1 MIKHLVFFKF
11 KPETSEADKE
21 YFKTMLDGLPGKI
34 DVIKSYQAGFDVIH
48 SARAFD
54 VALIMD
60 FDDLAALDVYA
71 KHEHHLPVIEHGKGI
86 CAQVASVD
94 FEY

>member
-11 KPETSEADKE
+11 KSEASEADKQA
-21 YFKTMLDGLPGKI
+21 FKAMLDGLPAKI
-34 DVIKSYQAGFDVIH
+34 EVIKSYQAGFDVIH

-54 VALIMD
+54 IALIMD
-60 FDDLAALDVYA
+60 FETLAGLDVYA
-71 KHEHHLPVIEHGKGI
+71 KHELHLPVIERSKGF
-86 CAQVASVD
+86 CEQVASVD

>member
-11 KPETSEADKE
+11 KSETAETERQGFLD
-21 YFKTMLDGLPGKI
+21 MLNALPSQI
-34 DVIKSYQAGFDVIH
+34 AVIKSYQAGFDVVR

-60 FDDLAALDVYA
+60 FENLADLEIYA
-71 KHEHHLPVIEHGKGI
+71 KHEHHLPVIARSKEI

-94 FEY
+94 FEA

>member
-11 KPETSEADKE
+11 KPEATEAEKQE
-21 YFKTMLDGLPGKI
+21 LKTMLDGLPAKI

-54 VALIMD
+54 VALIMG
-60 FDDLAALDVYA
+60 FETLADLDIYA
-71 KHEHHLPVIEHGKGI
+71 KHEHHLPVIERGKDLF
-86 CAQVASVD
+86 AQVASVD
-94 FEY
+94 FEF

>member
-11 KPETSEADKE
+11 KPETSEADKQG
-21 YFKTMLDGLPGKI
+21 FKAQLDGLPAKI

-60 FDDLAALDVYA
+60 FETLAALDVYA
-71 KHEHHLPVIEHGKGI
+71 KHEHHLPVIERSKGF
-86 CAQVASVD
+86 CEQVASVD